1 MRWPHF
7 LWDTVQFPTDFHI
20 KITRLLH
27 FWEDGIKTE
36 LCATLQV
43 CAYETILKT
52 IIFSWGFFIWC
63 LHCRLYYKFYI
74 SVYFFKNPIACLQK
88 YVTYFFRLSML
99 YWWCGIYLC
108 SAHEIINHNLFYSIW
123 EQFRGTFSSQALT
136 SKSRSISP
144 LLIFVTLSE
153 C

>member
-43 CAYETILKT
+43 RAYETILKT
-52 IIFSWGFFIWC
+52 IIFSWGFLFDVSIVDYTTNFTYQSTFSKVQ
-63 LHCRLYYKFYI
+63 LH
-74 SVYFFKNPIACLQK
+74 VFKN
-88 YVTYFFRLSML
+88 ML
-99 YWWCGIYLC
+99 PTSLDYLC
-108 SAHEIINHNLFYSIW
+108 YIDDVEYIYVQLM
-123 EQFRGTFSSQALT
+123 R
-136 SKSRSISP
+136 
-144 LLIFVTLSE
+144 
-153 C
+153 